1 MPSNYSSFSNEGKAY
16 VSEEIV
22 LRYLLSRPRIR
33 GVPASLPSYRAV
45 GLLFFMPRLT
55 KLGLVDI
62 CLVVI
67 GALIVIASLLFGRP
81 LADASILPTIIN
93 GVSTVTG
100 IITAITSSLIV
111 YTLSVSAQAHRLQKG
126 SAFNKYS
133 LRSYANF
140 FAVFISLAFLVF
152 TYEAEL
158 GGDLK
163 DATSLA
169 VSALLIS
176 ILNLSEFLAFF
187 ISRLMPDMER
197 WK

>member
-1 MPSNYSSFSNEGKAY
+1 
-16 VSEEIV
+16 
-22 LRYLLSRPRIR
+22 
-33 GVPASLPSYRAV
+33 
-45 GLLFFMPRLT
+45 
-55 KLGLVDI
+55 LGLVDI